1 VLKED
6 EKDIQTYLQNCFG
19 ESKHE
24 QDSVAA
30 ARVGFNDEVRPCNRK
45 YRFYQWPDIWLC
57 AVDFIE
63 AIFSGT
69 ENTTASEHRVML
81 ADLVVR
87 MIIRRAMSREHGQV
101 EDYESGDEASLLY

>member
-1 VLKED
+1 
-6 EKDIQTYLQNCFG
+6 LQICFG
-19 ESKHE
+19 ELKHE

-30 ARVGFNDEVRPCNRK
+30 AKVGFNDEVRAFNRK
-45 YRFYQWPDIWLC
+45 YGFYQRPDIWLC

-63 AIFSGT
+63 AIVSDSGD
-69 ENTTASEHRVML
+69 TTASEHPGML

-87 MIIRRAMSREHGQV
+87 IIRRRAMSREHGQV